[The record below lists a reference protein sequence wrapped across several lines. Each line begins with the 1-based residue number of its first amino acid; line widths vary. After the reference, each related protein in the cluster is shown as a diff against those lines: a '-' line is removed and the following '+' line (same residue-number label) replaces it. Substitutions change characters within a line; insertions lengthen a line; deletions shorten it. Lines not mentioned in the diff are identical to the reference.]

1 MSIDE
6 ASAADAFS
14 RVDWNHYHDY
24 TEIVDILF
32 WLNETYLGVVDVFS
46 IGKSYL
52 GRDIYCVRLTNE
64 TCNQLKTK
72 VLFVGYHHAT
82 ERISAELPLHFVV
95 DTATSWGTNQT
106 VNRLLNFSEIFV
118 VVALNVD
125 GFEAVEQNEWQR
137 KNLRPYDEDN
147 DGLID
152 EDPPDDAD
160 NDGYIE
166 DLVTWTSNGW
176 EFVRWEGIDDDG
188 DGRFNE
194 DWTGGVDL
202 NRNYGY
208 QWNATVDFSGP
219 NPEDG
224 DYRGPTAFS
233 EPETQAMRDFTLG
246 HNFTYALSFHS
257 GGEWITRPWMYTL
270 TRTSDDSV
278 LREVAGN
285 ISRIVGIPFPLAG
298 NRSTVSGTWDDW
310 MYGNCGTLPLTCE
323 IYTNQSALQYTYSGQ
338 GSEYWERGIS
348 QFFNPDPAKIEVV
361 LNRWLPALTYLV
373 NRAVGELLVSIDTE
387 APNITSIV
395 QVPPDGSVLPE
406 NEVEISVTVS
416 DNLSGVK
423 QVTLT
428 YTHSNAS
435 GNWTRIVQMI
445 KLEGDVWSAVI
456 PAFATGTIVSYRIT
470 AEDSAGNIVS
480 SDDFEY
486 ELRNQSFPELSS
498 LIFLLAFVI
507 AALLAVTVYKLLKD
521 KKRQEP
527 RGNV

>member
-24 TEIVDILF
+24 TEIADILF

-507 AALLAVTVYKLLKD
+507 AALLAVIVYKLLKD